1 MTNSMPKYLQ
11 AKFNSKKAIT
21 TINPEHENF
30 VRKTIKRMFDFNA
43 HETGARYASEI
54 EGSFRAFKNEEKA
67 YIVVLTHTSRNYYI
81 VKLN

>member
-11 AKFNSKKAIT
+11 AKFNSKKATT
-21 TINPEHENF
+21 TINSEHENF

-67 YIVVLTHTSRNYYI
+67 YIAVLTHTSRNYYI